1 VSTTA
6 ARAVEALE
14 RHTFDAVITDLHL
27 PMKDG
32 RVFAQHVAEISPQTP
47 IVVVTGES
55 SLRVACE
62 SLGKASIEAILPKP
76 IAVSELER
84 ALSRALARRWEGFSE
99 LQADLIANGLVR
111 ALSLRDVETENHS
124 RRVASWTKML
134 ACTLG
139 IGVNERRRFYLGALL
154 HDLGKIGVPD
164 SVLLKPGRLDE
175 AEMKVMKE
183 HPRLGRELLRGIQC
197 LDDVV
202 PIVLYHHERWDG
214 RGYPEG
220 RSGQDIP
227 LEARIFAVVDTYDA
241 MTSDRSYRRGR
252 GHEEAVRE
260 IDRCRGTQFDPCV
273 VDAFASHSVDEWLS
287 VKALLPDVQRRSE
300 APTAAW
306 AAEVGALLHVPAP
319 LTAPLPDAS
328 SRDAR

>member
-1 VSTTA
+1 
-6 ARAVEALE
+6 
-14 RHTFDAVITDLHL
+14 
-27 PMKDG
+27 
-32 RVFAQHVAEISPQTP
+32 
-47 IVVVTGES
+47 
-55 SLRVACE
+55 
-62 SLGKASIEAILPKP
+62 LPKP
-76 IAVSELER
+76 IDSCELSR
-84 ALSRALARRWEGFSE
+84 ALDRALARRWQSVSE
-99 LQADLIANGLVR
+99 VQADLIANGLVR

-134 ACTLG
+134 ARALG
-139 IGVNERRRFYLGALL
+139 IGAKEQHRFYLGALL

-197 LDDVV
+197 LDEVV

-220 RSGQDIP
+220 LSGEDIP

-252 GHEEAVRE
+252 GHEEAMRE
-260 IDRCRGTQFDPCV
+260 IDRCRGTQFDPRV
-273 VDAFASHSVDEWLS
+273 VDAFSCHDVEEWLS
-287 VKALLPDVQRRSE
+287 VKALLPDVQRKSQGP
-300 APTAAW
+300 AAITSTAD
-306 AAEVGALLHVPAP
+306 GDALTDLQKLV
-319 LTAPLPDAS
+319 
-328 SRDAR
+328 DARIDSVSVTAGSLPEVALRAVERATSAHGPGTLR